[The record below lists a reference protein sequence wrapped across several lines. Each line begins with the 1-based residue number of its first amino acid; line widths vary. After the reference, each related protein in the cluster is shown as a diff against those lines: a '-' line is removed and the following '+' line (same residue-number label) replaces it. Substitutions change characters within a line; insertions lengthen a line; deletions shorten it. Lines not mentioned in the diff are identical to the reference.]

1 VTEPPAPQTDSQAL
15 QDALRRT
22 AEKGT
27 TYVVLRKIGSEEQ
40 AQPQWMEYGRAHAA
54 SSTAAIRE
62 CAGIDD
68 QGAAEYVAVPARS
81 WKPVKVT
88 VETKQTVKLG

>member
-1 VTEPPAPQTDSQAL
+1 MSDSEAL
-15 QDALRRT
+15 RDALRKT

-27 TYVVLRKIGSEEQ
+27 TTYVILRKIGSEEQ
-40 AQPQWMEYGRAHAA
+40 AQPQWMEYGRAKAA